1 MSCANW
7 WSIFLKHQRRYV
19 LAIDLAVSRQ
29 RGADEPGERGQKVD
43 ITGDLVG
50 DGAGRNAVGPSHD
63 TRLAYATLEN
73 TSFFSS
79 PRCRRTNIGT
89 IVTGENHKR
98 L

>member
-50 DGAGRNAVGPSHD
+50 NGAGRNAVGPSHD

-79 PRCRRTNIGT
+79 PRCR
-89 IVTGENHKR
+89 
-98 L
+98 